1 MVDERHNIGRAQVTG
16 DVFTFP
22 RLAIGISTMKV
33 AALFLAVSVC
43 LLAGCASFPNRL
55 PTAGQSAAIQSV
67 LTQHERIKTQDDPT
81 SLLSNQRVSDLMA
94 VDVQGCPAEFRSA
107 WFDYLVQV
115 RNLHRRTERVA
126 LFASAAGKPVTTLP
140 ELIKVAVGSPALG
153 QYLLDAVNQDDLA
166 WEKVE
171 RSAMNYGVMPK
182 P

>member
-1 MVDERHNIGRAQVTG
+1 
-16 DVFTFP
+16 
-22 RLAIGISTMKV
+22 MKT
-33 AALFLAVSVC
+33 AFHHQFLALLLAMGAC
-43 LLAGCASFPNRL
+43 LLAGCASLPNRP
-55 PTAGQSAAIQSV
+55 PTAAQSAAIQSV
-67 LTQHERIKTQDDPT
+67 FDQHTRLKTQDEPT
-81 SLLSNQRVSDLMA
+81 SLLSNQRVADLMA
-94 VDVQGCPAEFRSA
+94 VDVQACPAEFRAA

-140 ELIKVAVGSPALG
+140 ELIKVAVTSPALG
-153 QYLLDAVNQDDLA
+153 QYLLDAVNQDDAA